1 VFADAFGEEKLLRD
15 HAFSQFRCASVRV
28 EFVADFLCTRMSLS
42 HLGGRKQ
49 NLPQIFR
56 RFVTENQTPNAPGR
70 FASKKSVW
78 RTHVSFEIRQIED
91 AIVVRRFLAEFL
103 IDADWQVDLIPPR
116 LRGVWVGGWM
126 SSTGACQY
134 R

>member
-1 VFADAFGEEKLLRD
+1 
-15 HAFSQFRCASVRV
+15 V

-56 RFVTENQTPNAPGR
+56 RFVTENQTPNVPGR
-70 FASKKSVW
+70 FASKKRVW
-78 RTHVSFEIRQIED
+78 RTRVSFEIRQIED

-116 LRGVWVGGWM
+116 LRGVRVGGWM